1 MKRGT
6 KHSAE
11 AKARMAAKHRGLK
24 HRTEIKI
31 KMSLVQRA
39 RRAKELKF

>member
-1 MKRGT
+1 MKRGG

-11 AKARMAAKHRGLK
+11 AKAKMAAARRGTKHRP
-24 HRTEIKI
+24 EIKI